1 MTFGERLH
9 AAMEA
14 RGQFC
19 VGIDPHPSLLEA
31 WGVGDTASGLDRF
44 ARTVVA
50 ALGEQVAVL
59 KPQAAFFERHG
70 SRGIAVL
77 ERTIVDARDAG
88 ALVLMDA
95 KRGDIGSTMQA
106 YAEAF
111 LDPSSPLCSDAMTVS
126 PYLGFESVRP
136 TLDTAAKYG
145 NGVFVLA
152 LTSNKEGSEV
162 QAAHTN
168 DDRTVAG
175 AMLDHVRRENA
186 SATPLGSVGCVVG
199 ATISAT
205 TEDLDVG
212 GPLLAPGFG
221 AQGGTPDDLRR
232 VFGSAAR
239 LVLPSSSRGVLSAG
253 PDRAALRA
261 AAAAARESCRQAL
274 GR

>member
-1 MTFGERLH
+1 MSFGARLH

-31 WGVGDTASGLDRF
+31 WGVGDTVSGLEQF
-44 ARTVVA
+44 ALTVVD
-50 ALGEQVAVL
+50 ALGEQVAVF

-77 ERTIVDARDAG
+77 ERTIADARDAG

-106 YAEAF
+106 YADAF

-136 TLDTAAKYG
+136 ALDTAAKHG

-152 LTSNKEGSEV
+152 LTSNQEGSEV
-162 QAAHTN
+162 QQAITGAG
-168 DDRTVAG
+168 RTVAG
-175 AMLDHVRRENA
+175 AILDHVRRENTDA
-186 SATPLGSVGCVVG
+186 DPLGNVGCVVG
-199 ATISAT
+199 ATIGDT

-212 GPLLAPGFG
+212 GPLLAPGYG
-221 AQGGTPDDLRR
+221 AQGGTPEGLRR
-232 VFGSAAR
+232 VFGPAAR

-253 PDRAALRA
+253 PDRDALRT